1 MGRRFSRRRFG
12 RVLSLAALALAG
24 AWLAGCAA
32 LLGRYETPSVQV
44 QGVEMLGGDL
54 QHQRLRVHLAID
66 NPNKRA
72 LAVRTVT
79 YQVALAGTPL
89 ASGQSSSPFNVPALG
104 QGSFDLDVEADFA
117 QALRIVGEH
126 LREGKVEYQ
135 VAGRVKLA
143 SGWIPELPF
152 TGRGQLPLE

>member
-1 MGRRFSRRRFG
+1 M
-12 RVLSLAALALAG
+12 RVSGVGALALALAG
-24 AWLAGCAA
+24 LAGCAS
-32 LLGRYETPSVQV
+32 LVGRYEAPSVQV

>member
-1 MGRRFSRRRFG
+1 
-12 RVLSLAALALAG
+12 VAVAG
-24 AWLAGCAA
+24 GLLAGCAS
-32 LLGRYETPSVQV
+32 LYGSYEAPSVQV
-44 QGVEMLGGDL
+44 QGVELLGGDL

-66 NPNKRA
+66 NPNRRA
-72 LAVRTVT
+72 LSVRTVS

-89 ASGQSSSPFNVPALG
+89 ASGRNTSPFSVPALG

-117 QALRIVGEH
+117 QALGIVGEH
-126 LREGKVEYQ
+126 LREGRVEYQ